1 MSNSVCLLEL
11 ARTLWG
17 WIWMP
22 TTRHIEREL
31 NEAPRYSTRILRVT
45 CVPKELCEEV
55 FETCH
60 ELNRSSRFRANSMR
74 YSMQC
79 GWHSYI
85 APESCVSNVYA
96 RSYVKKSS
104 KLATNSMSHSVS
116 CHLSIQGGVWLS
128 LSYFARTQWVTVRPV
143 VGIQIQPHW
152 VRAKS
157 RRHTEW
163 LIEFAHSVSCGWHSD
178 SAPESCLSPV
188 YS

>member
-1 MSNSVCLLEL
+1 MWWHSHWSRTQWDSGAESECQPQETLIANAMSNSVCLPEL
-11 ARTLWG
+11 ARTQWD

-79 GWHSYI
+79 GWHSDI

-96 RSYVKKSS
+96 RSYVKKSL

-116 CHLSIQGGVWLS
+116 CHLSTQGVEWKGL
-128 LSYFARTQWVTVRPV
+128 LNLPRTQWVTAC
-143 VGIQIQPHW
+143 
-152 VRAKS
+152 RATYLSK
-157 RRHTEW
+157 E
-163 LIEFAHSVSCGWHSD
+163 VCG
-178 SAPESCLSPV
+178 
-188 YS
+188 